1 MKLSNKLGL
10 SMVKIDIIEID
21 MIRMGSQE
29 SQYRMYKENDTDLI
43 IDDYLDI

>member
-1 MKLSNKLGL
+1 MELSNKLGL
-10 SMVKIDIIEID
+10 RIVKIDIIGME
-21 MIRMGSQE
+21 SQE